1 MSDNAEIFKEFGKK
15 IPKGSYVIIIRD
27 QPNGATDFMC
37 YDSTD
42 KKEVTDG
49 YTVMRGI
56 TATILNEPEY
66 LLERGQLAI
75 YRDTKITKPDVEQP
89 FILEQDKAMTA
100 ARIQLVKATS
110 LVICTGLNVLSIKA
124 LEKM

>member
-1 MSDNAEIFKEFGKK
+1 
-15 IPKGSYVIIIRD
+15 
-27 QPNGATDFMC
+27 MC

-56 TATILNEPEY
+56 TATILNQPEY

-75 YRDTKITKPDVEQP
+75 YRDTKISKPDVEQP
-89 FILEQDKAMTA
+89 FILEQDDEEDDNV
-100 ARIQLVKATS
+100 IQFEFQP
-110 LVICTGLNVLSIKA
+110 
-124 LEKM
+124 EKPDGE

>member
-1 MSDNAEIFKEFGKK
+1 MATTTKSSMSVKALCFIDLVKSNFIIFS
-15 IPKGSYVIIIRD
+15 PTPSSYVIIIRD

-75 YRDTKITKPDVEQP
+75 YRDTKISKPDVEQP
-89 FILEQDKAMTA
+89 FILEQDDEEDDNV
-100 ARIQLVKATS
+100 IQFEFQP
-110 LVICTGLNVLSIKA
+110 
-124 LEKM
+124 EKKDD

>member
-27 QPNGATDFMC
+27 QPNCDTDFMC
-37 YDSTD
+37 YDSTE

-75 YRDTKITKPDVEQP
+75 YRDTKISKPDVEQP
-89 FILEQDKAMTA
+89 FILEQDKKEDDNV
-100 ARIQLVKATS
+100 IQFEFQPEGKDD
-110 LVICTGLNVLSIKA
+110 
-124 LEKM
+124 

>member
-1 MSDNAEIFKEFGKK
+1 MNKSTEVFKKFGKT
-15 IPKGSYVIIIRD
+15 IPKDCYVVIIKDIK
-27 QPNGATDFMC
+27 GGSTDFMC
-37 YDSTD
+37 YDSTE

-75 YRDTKITKPDVEQP
+75 YRDTKISKPDVEQP
-89 FILEQDKAMTA
+89 FILEQDKKEDDNV
-100 ARIQLVKATS
+100 IQFEFQPEGKDD
-110 LVICTGLNVLSIKA
+110 
-124 LEKM
+124 

>member
-1 MSDNAEIFKEFGKK
+1 MSDNAEIFKEFGKV

-56 TATILNEPEY
+56 TATILNDPEY
-66 LLERGQLAI
+66 LLERGQLAT
-75 YRDTKITKPDVEQP
+75 YRDTKISKPDMEQP
-89 FILEQDKAMTA
+89 FILEQDKEEDDNV
-100 ARIQLVKATS
+100 IQFEFQP
-110 LVICTGLNVLSIKA
+110 
-124 LEKM
+124 EKPDGE